1 MILNTRHV
9 VSQISKQ
16 MRPFPIFLPQTMNI
30 LSLSLQVQNKRLPI
44 KAWLVSRILATIH
57 KEKKDFPAVSSS
69 GSQRA
74 NLGRN
79 PV

>member
-1 MILNTRHV
+1 
-9 VSQISKQ
+9 
-16 MRPFPIFLPQTMNI
+16 MNI

-44 KAWLVSRILATIH
+44 KAWLVSRILMTIH

-69 GSQRA
+69 GSQTA
-74 NLGRN
+74 NLGRS